1 MTKKAFPVIN
11 ERHSDEGMDLR
22 DYFAAKAME
31 SIITRLGGNRPFCSS
46 NEQDTFDRVAEESYK
61 YAEALVKE
69 RRRLINNEK
78 YT

>member
-31 SIITRLGGNRPFCSS
+31 SIILGLNVSPFRSYD
-46 NEQDTFDRVAEESYK
+46 EQDALDIVAKESYK

-69 RRRLINNEK
+69 RRRLISNEK
-78 YT
+78 